1 MRLRQIEV
9 LHAIMQAGS
18 VTGAAKM
25 LNVSQPSVS
34 TVLQHLETQLGMQ
47 LFKRAGG
54 RLKPSPEA
62 EALLPEVSDIFK
74 RVNRL
79 SQNAR
84 SLARGRLGR
93 ITVAGTLALSNGYIV
108 DAVSLFAQSHP
119 DVDVTIH
126 SLQTPDIIERV
137 LSREMNLGVCYGD
150 INHSGLQ
157 AEELARGAMICVM
170 PEMHPL
176 AKKTQIDISDL
187 AGETLITY
195 DDGDVLRAKV
205 ESLFEEFE
213 IQPNLSLQ
221 VSQTITAIR
230 LVHHGAGLALV
241 EPFYFAAIQP
251 PGLVARPIE
260 PVQHLSAHLI
270 RPTDVIE
277 STALTAFID
286 ILRSVAQ
293 GNAQGDA

>member
-9 LHAIMQAGS
+9 LHAIMQTGS
-18 VTGAAKM
+18 VTGAAKL

-34 TVLQHLETQLGMQ
+34 TVLQHMEAQLGMQ
-47 LFKRAGG
+47 LFRRSGG

-62 EALLPEVSDIFK
+62 EALLPEVSEIFR

-108 DAVSLFAQSHP
+108 DAVSIFGQSHP

-137 LSREMNLGVCYGD
+137 MAREINLGVCYGE
-150 INHSGLQ
+150 INNSGLFI
-157 AEELARGAMICVM
+157 EELAKGAMICVM
-170 PEMHPL
+170 PENHPL
-176 AKKTQIDISDL
+176 ANKKSIEITDL

-205 ESLFEEFE
+205 ESLFEEFDVH
-213 IQPNLSLQ
+213 PNLSLQ

-251 PGLVARPIE
+251 PGLVARPIS
-260 PVQHLSAHLI
+260 PVQQLSAYLI
-270 RPTDVIE
+270 RPVDAIE
-277 STALTAFID
+277 SAALTAFIQ
-286 ILRSVAQ
+286 ILRNIARSDKSKA
-293 GNAQGDA
+293 

>member
-9 LHAIMQAGS
+9 LHAIMQTGS
-18 VTGAAKM
+18 VTGAAKL

-34 TVLQHLETQLGMQ
+34 TVLQHMEAQLGMQ
-47 LFKRAGG
+47 LFRRSGG
-54 RLKPSPEA
+54 RLKSSPEA
-62 EALLPEVSDIFK
+62 EALLPEVSEIFR

-108 DAVSLFAQSHP
+108 DAVSIFGQSHP

-137 LSREMNLGVCYGD
+137 MAREINLGVCYGE
-150 INHSGLQ
+150 INNSGLLI
-157 AEELARGAMICVM
+157 EELAIGAMICVM
-170 PEMHPL
+170 PETHPL
-176 AKKTQIDISDL
+176 ANKKNIEITDL
-187 AGETLITY
+187 ASETLITY

-205 ESLFEEFE
+205 ESLFDEFDVH
-213 IQPNLSLQ
+213 PNLSLQ

-230 LVHHGAGLALV
+230 LVQHGAGLALV

-251 PGLVARPIE
+251 PGLVARPIF
-260 PVQHLSAHLI
+260 PVQQLSAYLI
-270 RPTDVIE
+270 RPIDAIE
-277 STALTAFID
+277 SAALTAFIE
-286 ILRSVAQ
+286 ILRKIARSDKPKV
-293 GNAQGDA
+293 

>member
-9 LHAIMQAGS
+9 LHAIMQTGS
-18 VTGAAKM
+18 VTGAAKL

-34 TVLQHLETQLGMQ
+34 TVLQHMEAQLGMQ
-47 LFKRAGG
+47 LFKRSGG

-62 EALLPEVSDIFK
+62 EALLPEVSEIFR

-108 DAVSLFAQSHP
+108 DAVSIFGQSHP

-137 LSREMNLGVCYGD
+137 MAREINLGVCYGE
-150 INHSGLQ
+150 INNSGLSI
-157 AEELARGAMICVM
+157 EELAKGAMICVM
-170 PEMHPL
+170 PENHPL
-176 AKKTQIDISDL
+176 ANKKSIEITDL

-205 ESLFEEFE
+205 ESLFEEFDVH
-213 IQPNLSLQ
+213 PNLSLQ

-251 PGLVARPIE
+251 PGLVARPIS
-260 PVQHLSAHLI
+260 PVQQLSAYLI
-270 RPTDVIE
+270 RPVDAIE
-277 STALTAFID
+277 SAALTAFIE
-286 ILRSVAQ
+286 ILRNIARSDKSKA
-293 GNAQGDA
+293 

>member
-9 LHAIMQAGS
+9 LHAIMQTGS
-18 VTGAAKM
+18 VTGAAKL

-34 TVLQHLETQLGMQ
+34 TVLQHMEAQLGMQ
-47 LFKRAGG
+47 LFRRSGG

-62 EALLPEVSDIFK
+62 DALLPEVSDIFR

-108 DAVSLFAQSHP
+108 DAVSIFAKTHP
-119 DVDVTIH
+119 EVDVTIH

-137 LSREMNLGVCYGD
+137 MSREINLGVCYGE
-150 INHSGLQ
+150 INNSGLLT
-157 AEELARGAMICVM
+157 EELAKGAMICVM
-170 PEMHPL
+170 PEAHPL
-176 AKKTQIDISDL
+176 ANKTHIHITDL

-205 ESLFEEFE
+205 ENLFEEFDM
-213 IQPNLSLQ
+213 QPNLSLQ

-251 PGLVARPIE
+251 LGLVARPIQ
-260 PVQHLSAHLI
+260 PAQHLSANLI
-270 RPTDVIE
+270 RPTDAIE
-277 STALTAFID
+277 STALTAFIE
-286 ILRSVAQ
+286 ILRSIAQ
-293 GNAQGDA
+293 RDIHPG

>member
-1 MRLRQIEV
+1 MLRLRQIEV
-9 LHAIMQAGS
+9 LHAIMQTGS
-18 VTGAAKM
+18 VTAAAKL

-34 TVLQHLETQLGMQ
+34 TVLQHMESQLGMQ
-47 LFKRAGG
+47 LFKRSGG

-62 EALLPEVSDIFK
+62 EALLPELSDIFR

-108 DAVSLFAQSHP
+108 DAVSTFAQSHP

-137 LSREMNLGVCYGD
+137 LSREINVGVCYGE
-150 INHSGLQ
+150 INNSGLRT
-157 AEELARGAMICVM
+157 EEFAKGAMICVM
-170 PEMHPL
+170 PETHPL
-176 AKKTQIDISDL
+176 ARKKHVRIRDL
-187 AGETLITY
+187 VGETLITY

-205 ESLFEEFE
+205 ESLFEELE
-213 IQPNLSLQ
+213 IQPSLSLQ

-230 LVHHGAGLALV
+230 FVQNGAGLALV
-241 EPFYFAAIQP
+241 EPFYFAATQP
-251 PGLVARPIE
+251 LGLVARPIV
-260 PVQHLSAHLI
+260 PTQHLSANLI
-270 RPTDVIE
+270 RPTDAIE
-277 STALTAFID
+277 STALIAFID
-286 ILRSVAQ
+286 ILRSIAKEDVQ
-293 GNAQGDA
+293 RV

>member
-9 LHAIMQAGS
+9 LHAIMQTGS
-18 VTGAAKM
+18 VTGAAKL

-34 TVLQHLETQLGMQ
+34 TVLQHMEAQLGMQ
-47 LFKRAGG
+47 LFRRSGG

-62 EALLPEVSDIFK
+62 EALLPEVSEIFR

-108 DAVSLFAQSHP
+108 DAVSIFGQSHP

-137 LSREMNLGVCYGD
+137 MAREINLGVCYGE
-150 INHSGLQ
+150 INNSGLLI
-157 AEELARGAMICVM
+157 EELAKGAMICVM
-170 PEMHPL
+170 PENHPL
-176 AKKTQIDISDL
+176 ANKKSIEITDL

-205 ESLFEEFE
+205 ESLFEEFDVH
-213 IQPNLSLQ
+213 PNLSLQ

-251 PGLVARPIE
+251 PGLVARPIS
-260 PVQHLSAHLI
+260 PVQQLSAYLI
-270 RPTDVIE
+270 RPVDAIE
-277 STALTAFID
+277 SAALTAFIE
-286 ILRSVAQ
+286 ILRNIARSDKSKA
-293 GNAQGDA
+293 

>member
-9 LHAIMQAGS
+9 LHAIMQTGS
-18 VTGAAKM
+18 VTGAAKL

-34 TVLQHLETQLGMQ
+34 TVLQHMEAQLGMQ
-47 LFKRAGG
+47 LFKRSGG

-62 EALLPEVSDIFK
+62 EALLPEVSEIFR

-108 DAVSLFAQSHP
+108 DAVSIFGQSHP

-137 LSREMNLGVCYGD
+137 MAREINLGVCYGE
-150 INHSGLQ
+150 INNSGLSI
-157 AEELARGAMICVM
+157 EELAKGAMICVM
-170 PEMHPL
+170 PENHPL
-176 AKKTQIDISDL
+176 ASKKSIEITDL

-205 ESLFEEFE
+205 ESLFEEFDVH
-213 IQPNLSLQ
+213 PNLSLQ

-251 PGLVARPIE
+251 PGLVARPIS
-260 PVQHLSAHLI
+260 PVQQLSAYLI
-270 RPTDVIE
+270 RPVDAIE
-277 STALTAFID
+277 SAALTAFIE
-286 ILRSVAQ
+286 ILRNIARSDKSKA
-293 GNAQGDA
+293 

>member
-9 LHAIMQAGS
+9 LHAIMQTGS
-18 VTGAAKM
+18 VTGAAKL

-34 TVLQHLETQLGMQ
+34 TVLQHMEAQLGMQ
-47 LFKRAGG
+47 LFKRSGG

-62 EALLPEVSDIFK
+62 EALLPEVSEIFR

-108 DAVSLFAQSHP
+108 DAVSIFGQSHP

-137 LSREMNLGVCYGD
+137 MAREINLGVCYGE
-150 INHSGLQ
+150 INNSGLSI
-157 AEELARGAMICVM
+157 EELAKGAMICVM
-170 PEMHPL
+170 PENHLL
-176 AKKTQIDISDL
+176 ANKKSIEITDL

-205 ESLFEEFE
+205 ESLFEEFDVH
-213 IQPNLSLQ
+213 PNLSLQ

-251 PGLVARPIE
+251 PGLVARPIS
-260 PVQHLSAHLI
+260 PVQQLSAYLI
-270 RPTDVIE
+270 RPVDAIE
-277 STALTAFID
+277 SAALTAFIE
-286 ILRSVAQ
+286 ILRNIARSDKSKA
-293 GNAQGDA
+293 

>member
-9 LHAIMQAGS
+9 LHAIMQTGS
-18 VTGAAKM
+18 VTGAAKL

-34 TVLQHLETQLGMQ
+34 TVLQHMEAQLGMQ
-47 LFKRAGG
+47 LFRRSGG

-62 EALLPEVSDIFK
+62 EALLPEVSEIFR

-108 DAVSLFAQSHP
+108 DAVSIFGQSHP

-137 LSREMNLGVCYGD
+137 MAREINLGVCYGE
-150 INHSGLQ
+150 INNSGLLI
-157 AEELARGAMICVM
+157 EELAKGAMICVM
-170 PEMHPL
+170 PENHPL
-176 AKKTQIDISDL
+176 ANKKSIEITDL

-205 ESLFEEFE
+205 ESLFEEFDVH
-213 IQPNLSLQ
+213 PNLSLQ

-251 PGLVARPIE
+251 PGLVARPIS
-260 PVQHLSAHLI
+260 PVQQLSAYLI
-270 RPTDVIE
+270 RPVDAIE
-277 STALTAFID
+277 SAALTAFIE
-286 ILRSVAQ
+286 ILRNIARSDKSQA
-293 GNAQGDA
+293 

>member
-9 LHAIMQAGS
+9 LHAIMQTGS
-18 VTGAAKM
+18 VTGAAKL

-34 TVLQHLETQLGMQ
+34 TVLQHMEAQLGMQ
-47 LFKRAGG
+47 LFRRSGG

-62 EALLPEVSDIFK
+62 EALLPEVSEIFR

-108 DAVSLFAQSHP
+108 DAVSIFGQSHP

-137 LSREMNLGVCYGD
+137 MAREINLGVCYGE
-150 INHSGLQ
+150 INNSGLLI
-157 AEELARGAMICVM
+157 EELAKGAMICVM
-170 PEMHPL
+170 PENHPL
-176 AKKTQIDISDL
+176 ANKKSIEITDL

-205 ESLFEEFE
+205 ESLFEEFDVH
-213 IQPNLSLQ
+213 PNLSLQ

-251 PGLVARPIE
+251 PGLVARPIS
-260 PVQHLSAHLI
+260 PVQQLSAYLI
-270 RPTDVIE
+270 RPVDAIE
-277 STALTAFID
+277 SAALTAFIE
-286 ILRSVAQ
+286 ILRNIARS
-293 GNAQGDA
+293 DKS

>member
-9 LHAIMQAGS
+9 LHAIMQTGS
-18 VTGAAKM
+18 VTGAAKL

-34 TVLQHLETQLGMQ
+34 TVLQHMEAQLGMQ
-47 LFKRAGG
+47 LFRRSGG

-62 EALLPEVSDIFK
+62 EALLPEVSEIFR

-108 DAVSLFAQSHP
+108 DAVSIFGQSHP

-137 LSREMNLGVCYGD
+137 MAREINLGVCYGE
-150 INHSGLQ
+150 INNSGLLI
-157 AEELARGAMICVM
+157 EELAKGAMICVM
-170 PEMHPL
+170 PENHTL
-176 AKKTQIDISDL
+176 ANKKSIEITDL

-205 ESLFEEFE
+205 ESLFEEFDVH
-213 IQPNLSLQ
+213 PNLSLQ

-251 PGLVARPIE
+251 PGLVARPIS
-260 PVQHLSAHLI
+260 PVQQLSAYLI
-270 RPTDVIE
+270 RPVDAIE
-277 STALTAFID
+277 SAALTAFIE
-286 ILRSVAQ
+286 ILRNIARSDKSKA
-293 GNAQGDA
+293 

>member
-9 LHAIMQAGS
+9 LHAIMQTGS
-18 VTGAAKM
+18 VTGAAKL

-34 TVLQHLETQLGMQ
+34 TVLQHMEAQLGMQ
-47 LFKRAGG
+47 LFRRSGG

-62 EALLPEVSDIFK
+62 EALLPEVSEIFR

-108 DAVSLFAQSHP
+108 DAVSIFGQSHP

-137 LSREMNLGVCYGD
+137 MAREINLGVCYGE
-150 INHSGLQ
+150 INNSGLLI
-157 AEELARGAMICVM
+157 EELAKGAMICVM
-170 PEMHPL
+170 PENHPL
-176 AKKTQIDISDL
+176 ANKKSIEITDL

-205 ESLFEEFE
+205 ESLFEEFDVH
-213 IQPNLSLQ
+213 PNLSLQ

-251 PGLVARPIE
+251 PGLVARLIS
-260 PVQHLSAHLI
+260 PVQQLSAYLI
-270 RPTDVIE
+270 RPVDAIE
-277 STALTAFID
+277 SAALTAFIE
-286 ILRSVAQ
+286 ILRNIARSDKSKA
-293 GNAQGDA
+293 

>member
-9 LHAIMQAGS
+9 LHAIMQTGS
-18 VTGAAKM
+18 VTGAAKL

-34 TVLQHLETQLGMQ
+34 TVLQHMEAQLGMQ
-47 LFKRAGG
+47 LFRRSGG

-62 EALLPEVSDIFK
+62 EALLPEVSEIFR

-108 DAVSLFAQSHP
+108 DAVSIFGQSHP

-137 LSREMNLGVCYGD
+137 MAREINLGVCYGE
-150 INHSGLQ
+150 INNSGLLI
-157 AEELARGAMICVM
+157 EELAKGAMICVM
-170 PEMHPL
+170 PENHPL
-176 AKKTQIDISDL
+176 ANKKSIEITDL

-205 ESLFEEFE
+205 ESLFEEFDVH
-213 IQPNLSLQ
+213 PNLSLQ

-251 PGLVARPIE
+251 PGLVARPIS
-260 PVQHLSAHLI
+260 PVQQLSAYLI
-270 RPTDVIE
+270 RPVDAIE
-277 STALTAFID
+277 SAALTAFIE
-286 ILRSVAQ
+286 ILRNISRSDKSKA
-293 GNAQGDA
+293 

>member
-9 LHAIMQAGS
+9 LHAIMQTGS
-18 VTGAAKM
+18 VTGAAKL

-34 TVLQHLETQLGMQ
+34 TVLQHLETQLGMH
-47 LFKRAGG
+47 LFKRSGG

-62 EALLPEVSDIFK
+62 EALLPEVSDIFR

-93 ITVAGTLALSNGYIV
+93 INVAGTLALSNGYIV
-108 DAVSLFAQSHP
+108 DAVSIFARSHP

-137 LSREMNLGVCYGD
+137 TSREMNLGVCYGE
-150 INHSGLQ
+150 INNGSLKT
-157 AEELARGAMICVM
+157 EELAKGTMICVM
-170 PEMHPL
+170 PDRHPL
-176 AKKTQIDISDL
+176 ARKSVVEVTDL
-187 AGETLITY
+187 VGETLITY

-205 ESLFEEFE
+205 ESLFEEFA
-213 IQPNLSLQ
+213 IHPNLSLQ

-251 PGLVARPIE
+251 TGLVARPIE
-260 PVQHLSAHLI
+260 PAQHLSAYLI
-270 RPTDVIE
+270 RPADVVE
-277 STALTAFID
+277 STALTAFIE
-286 ILRSVAQ
+286 ILRSIAR
-293 GNAQGDA
+293 GDVRRS